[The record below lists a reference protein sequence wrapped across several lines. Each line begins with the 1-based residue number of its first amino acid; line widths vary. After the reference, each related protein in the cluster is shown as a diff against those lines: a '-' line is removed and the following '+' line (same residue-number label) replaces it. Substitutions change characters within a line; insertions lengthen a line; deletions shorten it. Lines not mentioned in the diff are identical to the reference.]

1 MAEIF
6 LRSILR
12 SGKILIQ
19 NCAILRNA
27 LRKRNYES
35 PNVSNDVQS
44 SETLRNSLVL
54 NTNQLLYQL
63 TRVIYV
69 ILGDVLTLILTCVV
83 TSRFSMP
90 IYL

>member
-1 MAEIF
+1 MI
-6 LRSILR
+6 
-12 SGKILIQ
+12 
-19 NCAILRNA
+19 CNA
-27 LRKRNYES
+27 
-35 PNVSNDVQS
+35 VQY
-44 SETLRNSLVL
+44 SETVHNSLVL

>member
-1 MAEIF
+1 MI
-6 LRSILR
+6 
-12 SGKILIQ
+12 
-19 NCAILRNA
+19 CNA
-27 LRKRNYES
+27 
-35 PNVSNDVQS
+35 VQY
-44 SETLRNSLVL
+44 SETVHNSLVL

-69 ILGDVLTLILTCVV
+69 ILGDVLILTCVV